1 MKKIYRSLF
10 CIGLFFSS
18 YQAVHAQQD
27 AQLSQYMFNTLYYNP
42 GYAGVEGV
50 TRLTALYRNQWT
62 GYEPTIMDQGGAPNT
77 MLATFVTPILKFRSG
92 FGFTFAKDQLG
103 HISNTQAQAS
113 YAYHLGLKD
122 SKLSFGIS
130 AGIYS
135 QSIDFNKYRAIH
147 KNDPNILSGKESQ
160 VRPDMA
166 LGFYYQAE
174 KYFAGISFNH
184 ILKSEFDFGAD
195 TMRNALVEHSYFTAG
210 YHYEVNYNFIVTPSV
225 LVKTDFNTYSVEASV
240 IGTYNEKI
248 YGGLSFRQG
257 DAMIALVGFSMLKD
271 NSLRLGYA
279 FDYIIKAQEAKM
291 ATSHEIMVSYQLP
304 IMSAGGKKII
314 RTPRFRH

>member
-1 MKKIYRSLF
+1 MKKIYYSFF
-10 CIGLFFSS
+10 CIGLFFSGL
-18 YQAVHAQQD
+18 QTVHAQQD
-27 AQLSQYMFNTLYYNP
+27 AQLSQYMFNTMYYNP

-50 TRLTALYRNQWT
+50 TKLTALYRNQWT
-62 GYEPTIMDQGGAPNT
+62 GYTPTLEGGGAPNT
-77 MLATFVTPILKFRSG
+77 QIATFVTPILKFRSG
-92 FGFTFAKDQLG
+92 FGATLIRDELG
-103 HISNTQAQAS
+103 VQSNLQAQVA
-113 YAYHLGLKD
+113 YAYHLGLKN

-135 QSIDFNKYRAIH
+135 QSIDFQKYRYIH
-147 KNDPNILSGKESQ
+147 YESQFGEGKESQ

-195 TMRNALVEHSYFTAG
+195 TLRNALAEHSYFTAG
-210 YHYEVNYNFIVTPSV
+210 YHYELNYNFIVTPSV

-240 IGTYNEKI
+240 IGTYNDKI

-257 DAMIALVGFSMLKD
+257 DALIALLGFSMLKD
-271 NSLRLGYA
+271 NSLKLGYA
-279 FDYIIKAQEAKM
+279 FDYIIKAQDAKM
-291 ATSHEIMVSYQLP
+291 ATSHEIMVSYELP

>member
-1 MKKIYRSLF
+1 MKKILFSLF
-10 CIGLFFSS
+10 WVLLFFNSFDLK
-18 YQAVHAQQD
+18 AQQD

-42 GYAGVEGV
+42 GYAGVMGV
-50 TRLTALYRNQWT
+50 TKLTALYRNQWT
-62 GYEPTIMDQGGAPNT
+62 GYVPSIEEGGAPNT
-77 MLATFVTPILKFRSG
+77 QIATFVTPILKFRSG
-92 FGFTFAKDQLG
+92 FGATLVRDELG
-103 HISNTQAQAS
+103 AQSNLQAQLS
-113 YAYHLGLKD
+113 YAYHLGLKN

-135 QSIDFNKYRAIH
+135 QSIDFNKYRYIQYED
-147 KNDPNILSGKESQ
+147 KFGLGKESQ

-184 ILKSEFDFGAD
+184 ILKSEFDFGLD
-195 TMRNALVEHSYFTAG
+195 TLRNALSDHSYFIAG
-210 YHYEVNYNFIVTPSV
+210 YHYELNYNFIITPSV
-225 LVKTDFNTYSVEASV
+225 LVKTDFNTFSVEASA

-257 DAMIALVGFSMLKD
+257 DAAIVLLGFNMFKD
-271 NSLRLGYA
+271 NSLSLGYA
-279 FDYIIKAQEAKM
+279 FDYIIKAQDAKA
-291 ATSHEIMVSYQLP
+291 ATSHEIMISYELP
-304 IMSAGGKKII
+304 ISSAGGKKII